1 MKHVLKSILYLL
13 NPLLIPLFGVLIYF
27 AICPRFTSSS
37 ILISNALGLLI
48 TTVITPIVTLFF
60 LKNINIIDSIRLQT
74 LKDRKIPMLLQI
86 GFYILT
92 IKTLINIY
100 NFPEL
105 YYFFAGVLFTT
116 MFALV
121 LVLSKF
127 NTSLHMAGI
136 ALITTFTITLSI
148 HFSINQIILI
158 ASLLVLNGLLATA
171 CMIHFHTAT
180 KELLV
185 GLLIGSVPQLILFQ
199 LWL

>member
-1 MKHVLKSILYLL
+1 VKPVLKSILYLL
-13 NPLLIPLFGVLIYF
+13 NPLLIPLFGMLIYF

-60 LKNINIIDSIRLQT
+60 LKNINIIDSVQLQT

-105 YYFFAGVLFTT
+105 YYFFAGVLFST
-116 MFALV
+116 MSALV

-127 NTSLHMAGI
+127 KTSLHMAGI

-148 HFSINQIILI
+148 HFSINQIVLI
-158 ASLLVLNGLLATA
+158 AGLLVLNGLLATA
-171 CMIHFHTAT
+171 CMVHFHTAT

-185 GLLIGSVPQLILFQ
+185 GIVIGSVPQLVLFQ